1 MSTTYRPSGSSRGTV
16 FFGVG
21 HGGSDPGASKYLV
34 EKNLNLEQAMYG
46 KDYMVANGF
55 TVVMSRIKDENDPLT
70 EEIREANA
78 VKNLLCAVDW
88 HNNAGGGDGFE
99 AYYGVGSGTNGSK
112 GLAQAIEKEVKA
124 TGQNSRGCKT
134 RRRSDG
140 KDYYGFIRQVKTR
153 AVIIEGCFVDNKTDA
168 SDFDTPAENKEYG
181 YAVAKGVINWLEST
195 GKVSKKTQVAPSG
208 GSSSSGS
215 SASSS
220 SKYTVGKTYTITA
233 KSGLKVRTGPGTNYR
248 QKKKSE
254 LTADGQKHAK
264 DKELAVLKKGTRV
277 TCQDV
282 KVVGNRTWMKIP
294 SDWICAVEDGD
305 VYVE

>member
-70 EEIREANA
+70 EEIKEANA

-134 RRRSDG
+134 KANSSGR
-140 KDYYGFIRQVKTR
+140 DYFGFIRQINTR
-153 AVIIEGCFVDNKTDA
+153 AVIVEGCFVDNKTDA
-168 SDFDTPAENKEYG
+168 AGFDTDAENKEYG

-195 GKVSKKTQVAPSG
+195 GRVSKRTQVTPS
-208 GSSSSGS
+208 GSSSSI
-215 SASSS
+215 SSS
-220 SKYTVGKTYTITA
+220 SSSDKYTVGKTYTIVA
-233 KSGLKVRTGPGTNYR
+233 KSGVKVRTGAGTNYA
-248 QKKKSE
+248 QKKRAD
-254 LTADGQKHAK
+254 LTADGKKHAK
-264 DKELAVLKKGTRV
+264 DQTMAVLKKGTRV
-277 TCQDV
+277 TCQAI
-282 KVVGNRTWMKIP
+282 KIVGNRVWMKVP
-294 SDWICAVEDGD
+294 SGWLCAMENGS
-305 VYVE
+305 VYIE

>member
-1 MSTTYRPSGSSRGTV
+1 MSTTYRPSGTSRGTV

-34 EKNLNLEQAMYG
+34 EKNLNLEQAMCG

-55 TVVMSRIKDENDPLT
+55 TVVMSRVKDENDPLT
-70 EEIREANA
+70 EEIKEANA

-99 AYYGVGSGTNGSK
+99 AYYGIGSNTNGSK
-112 GLAQAIEKEVKA
+112 GLAQSIETQVKA
-124 TGQNSRGCKT
+124 IGQNSRGCKT

-195 GKVSKKTQVAPSG
+195 GRVSKKIQVTPSG
-208 GSSSSGS
+208 STSFASNSSTNN
-215 SASSS
+215 
-220 SKYTVGKTYTITA
+220 KYIVGNVYTIVA
-233 KSGLKVRTGPGTNYR
+233 KSGVKVRAGAGTNYR
-248 QKKKSE
+248 QKKRSE
-254 LTADGQKHAK
+254 LTADGKKHAK
-264 DKELAVLKKGTRV
+264 IQTYATLKNGTRV
-277 TCQDV
+277 TCKSV
-282 KVVGNRTWMKIP
+282 KTVDGDTWLQIP
-294 SDWICAVEDGD
+294 SGYVCAVYNGN
-305 VYVE
+305 VYIK